1 MLDAGKRGTRTALSS
16 YYGYRAMLAAV
27 VVIASVLYLIWIY
40 QPILTLVAVAIIAFA
55 AVVILVSIRRGRTE

>member
-1 MLDAGKRGTRTALSS
+1 MLDARRRGTRTALSS

-55 AVVILVSIRRGRTE
+55 AVVTLVSIRRGRTE